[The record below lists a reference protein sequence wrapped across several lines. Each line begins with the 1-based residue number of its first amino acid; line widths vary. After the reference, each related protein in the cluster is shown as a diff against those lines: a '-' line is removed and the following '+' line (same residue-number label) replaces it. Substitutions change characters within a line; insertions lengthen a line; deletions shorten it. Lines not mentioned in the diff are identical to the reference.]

1 MLWSVLA
8 VFVSVGVVFAAT
20 TWFQSS
26 STSATPPAG
35 YSDALRKDFVSS
47 CERAD
52 SDAACACRC
61 AYDKVAEALPFE
73 RFRQIDRQL
82 RNGGELPSDVSAL
95 VAGCR

>member
-1 MLWSVLA
+1 MLA
-8 VFVSVGVVFAAT
+8 AFVSVGVVFAAT

-26 STSATPPAG
+26 STSG
-35 YSDALRKDFVSS
+35 YSDALRNDFVSS

-52 SDAACACRC
+52 SDAADACRC

-82 RNGGELPSDVSAL
+82 RNGGELPSDVDAI